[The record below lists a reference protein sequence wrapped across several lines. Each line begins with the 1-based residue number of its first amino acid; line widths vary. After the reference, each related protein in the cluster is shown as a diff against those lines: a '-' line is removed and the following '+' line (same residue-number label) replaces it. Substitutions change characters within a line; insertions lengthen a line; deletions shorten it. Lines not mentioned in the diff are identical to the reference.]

1 MRRSHWIL
9 SLLMACLA
17 VAAVRDG
24 AAQGTTP
31 AYKFERII
39 SFGDKL
45 NETEL
50 VDNDGD
56 FEVGGFNRTGSFP
69 FVTEVSDGS
78 ARVGEGVYLWT
89 RQGIIRLART
99 GLPAPG
105 GGQFGGMLYS
115 PVSINDAGNVTIA
128 TQVESGGET
137 SVSVYLYNAKANQF
151 TPVLT
156 RGLPAP
162 NGGKFAGAE
171 RFSAINNRNE
181 IAFSGI
187 IEGDDHG
194 GIYRWSN
201 GTITAVAPV
210 GTVMPGGGKL
220 TQGFRVDINDDAAI
234 AFEGAVDGE
243 DVYGAYLAQGGNII
257 ALATPDQ
264 DVPGGGGKLRSV
276 TGPHPDNNGNVV
288 LLGQV
293 GDDWGA
299 FLYTGGK
306 LVTIAKPG
314 DVLPGGGTFTT
325 SANFRHETDISDS
338 GAVVFAGQFDG
349 GGGVYLFKDGKLS
362 VVARTG
368 QELAGIG
375 TVEGI
380 ARAYPSSIGVAI
392 NSSGQ
397 VLFPALVAGKESLI
411 VATPQ

>member
-9 SLLMACLA
+9 PLLMVCLG
-17 VAAVRDG
+17 VSAVRDG

-31 AYKFERII
+31 TYKFERIL

-45 NETEL
+45 SDTEL
-50 VDNDGD
+50 VDDDGD
-56 FEVGGFNRTGSFP
+56 FEVGGFNSTGSFP
-69 FVTEVSDGS
+69 FVTQVSDGS
-78 ARVGEGVYLWT
+78 ARVGEGAYLWT

-99 GLPAPG
+99 GLPTPG
-105 GGQFGGMLYS
+105 GGTFGATLWS
-115 PVSINDAGNVTIA
+115 PVSINDANNVTIA
-128 TQVESGGET
+128 TEVESGGET
-137 SVSVYLYNAKANQF
+137 STSVYFYDARANQF

-156 RGLPAP
+156 RGLPTP
-162 NGGKFAGAE
+162 SGGEFAGAE

-187 IEGDDHG
+187 VKGNDHG
-194 GIYRWSN
+194 GIYLWSN

-210 GTVMPGGGKL
+210 GTTMPGGGKL
-220 TQGFRVDINDDAAI
+220 TQGFRVDINDHAAI
-234 AFEGAVDGE
+234 AFEGAVDGNS
-243 DVYGAYLAQGGNII
+243 VYGAYLAQGGNII
-257 ALATPDQ
+257 AVATPDQ
-264 DVPGGGGKLRSV
+264 DVPGGGGKLQTI

-293 GDDWGA
+293 GDDWGV
-299 FLYTGGK
+299 FLYTAGK
-306 LVTIAKPG
+306 LVTIARPG
-314 DVLPGGGTFTT
+314 DALPGGGTFTT
-325 SANFRHETDISDS
+325 SANFRHETDINDS
-338 GAVVFAGQFDG
+338 GTVVFAGQFDG

-375 TVEGI
+375 KVEGI
-380 ARAYPSSIGVAI
+380 ARVYPSSIGVAI